1 MQPIVD
7 GLETTY
13 GERLLFQQL
22 NAATDGK
29 PLFQHYR
36 LRGHPVFVITDAQ
49 GEAVWQQVGQV
60 PPETLE
66 AAIEDIAAHN

>member
-13 GERLLFQQL
+13 GERLPFEQL

-29 PLFQHYR
+29 SLFQHYR
-36 LRGHPVFVITDAQ
+36 LRGHPAFVITDAQ
-49 GEAVWQQVGQV
+49 GEAVWQKMGQV
-60 PPETLE
+60 PQETLE
-66 AAIEDIAAHN
+66 TAIQEALK

>member
-13 GERLLFQQL
+13 GESLPFQQL

-29 PLFQHYR
+29 AFFQHYR
-36 LRGHPVFVITDAQ
+36 LRGHPAFVITDVQ
-49 GEAVWQQVGQV
+49 GEVVWQQVGQV
-60 PPETLE
+60 SQEVLE
-66 AAIEDIAAHN
+66 AAIEDNTPD

>member
-13 GERLLFQQL
+13 GERLPFEQL
-22 NAATDGK
+22 NAATNGQ

-36 LRGHPVFVITDAQ
+36 LRGHPAFVITDAQ
-49 GEAVWQQVGQV
+49 GEAVWQKMGQV
-60 PPETLE
+60 PQETLE
-66 AAIEDIAAHN
+66 SAIKEVLK